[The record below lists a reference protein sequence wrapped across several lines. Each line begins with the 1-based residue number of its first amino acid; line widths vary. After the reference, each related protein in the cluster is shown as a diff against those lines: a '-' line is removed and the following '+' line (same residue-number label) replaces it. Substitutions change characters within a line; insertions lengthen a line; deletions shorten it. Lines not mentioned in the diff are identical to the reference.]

1 MDVKVQVYID
11 RLFRDY
17 EDTPELKDF
26 KEEIAINLQERIK
39 EFKNQSES
47 DEKAFEKAAAEL
59 GDITKIAD
67 QISRQKRK
75 EVIDQMYVHSRIQV
89 DKKHAVGYAAA
100 GAIALFAII
109 SAFTTYFSTGEIS
122 TGVSTLTVF
131 ISISTA
137 MFVFLG
143 LTQETNTDF
152 PMEWKRALIYGISS
166 AVIVFGVC
174 VSAMLYFM
182 EGMGLESVSGSL
194 MPFVIPGLCVLVFLL
209 LTEKERHK
217 PWVLE
222 RERMFKENY
231 ATACGDAKTLEQRGL
246 LSGALWLFSAAL
258 FVLLGFIIGFKYSW
272 VVFLFAVACEV
283 LIELWM
289 SSKIK
294 MKNRS

>member
-109 SAFTTYFSTGEIS
+109 SAFTTYFSTGEILS
-122 TGVSTLTVF
+122 
-131 ISISTA
+131 
-137 MFVFLG
+137 
-143 LTQETNTDF
+143 
-152 PMEWKRALIYGISS
+152 LIHI
-166 AVIVFGVC
+166 
-174 VSAMLYFM
+174 
-182 EGMGLESVSGSL
+182 
-194 MPFVIPGLCVLVFLL
+194 
-209 LTEKERHK
+209 
-217 PWVLE
+217 
-222 RERMFKENY
+222 
-231 ATACGDAKTLEQRGL
+231 
-246 LSGALWLFSAAL
+246 
-258 FVLLGFIIGFKYSW
+258 
-272 VVFLFAVACEV
+272 
-283 LIELWM
+283 
-289 SSKIK
+289 
-294 MKNRS
+294 